1 MDDARANPTAED
13 HTLEEWGPFGRPLF
27 DDPSARALSRVGVV
41 DVGSNSVRLV
51 VFDGA
56 ARSPAYF
63 YNEKIMCALG
73 AGLSDTGHLNPQGR
87 IRALSAIKRFQR
99 LAEGM
104 GITPLTAVATAAV
117 REASDGPD
125 FRAQVER
132 DTGLR
137 LWVIDGEEEARLSAQ
152 GVLLGWPG
160 SYGLVCDIGGS
171 SMELA
176 TLWEGR
182 VGKRVTSPLG
192 PLKLKDIKGGK
203 KGLKTHVK
211 EVMSGLRDQIDWT
224 NERLFLVGGSWRAI
238 ARLDMERRGYPLYVL
253 HEYRMTATSVRETVK
268 WIADQ
273 DLEELRT
280 RVGISSA
287 RMSLIPLASL
297 VLKELVRQFKPRDIA
312 ISSYGIREG
321 MLYEQMPQR
330 LRDRDPLIEACRFA
344 EAKDAR
350 LPGFGKTLHNFI
362 SPLFRAANPQ
372 RKRIIK
378 AACLLHDV
386 SWRAHPDYR
395 AEVTFDNAT
404 RANLGGLKH
413 SERVFLGLSLLHRYR
428 NKREGTRFE
437 ELYDLLT
444 DREQREAEVLGKAM
458 RFGAMLWLQPGGQMG
473 ELRWFPKK
481 KLLELVLTKDAVPL
495 YGEVAEARFQSLAR
509 SLDAETKVRVAR

>member
-1 MDDARANPTAED
+1 
-13 HTLEEWGPFGRPLF
+13 
-27 DDPSARALSRVGVV
+27 
-41 DVGSNSVRLV
+41 
-51 VFDGA
+51 
-56 ARSPAYF
+56 
-63 YNEKIMCALG
+63 MCALG

-99 LAEGM
+99 LADGM

-203 KGLKTHVK
+203 KGLKIHVK

-224 NERLFLVGGSWRAI
+224 NERLFLGGGSWRAI

-268 WIADQ
+268 WIAEQ
-273 DLEELRT
+273 DLEELRA

-287 RMSLIPLASL
+287 RMS
-297 VLKELVRQFKPRDIA
+297 
-312 ISSYGIREG
+312 
-321 MLYEQMPQR
+321 
-330 LRDRDPLIEACRFA
+330 
-344 EAKDAR
+344 
-350 LPGFGKTLHNFI
+350 
-362 SPLFRAANPQ
+362 
-372 RKRIIK
+372 
-378 AACLLHDV
+378 
-386 SWRAHPDYR
+386 
-395 AEVTFDNAT
+395 
-404 RANLGGLKH
+404 
-413 SERVFLGLSLLHRYR
+413 
-428 NKREGTRFE
+428 
-437 ELYDLLT
+437 
-444 DREQREAEVLGKAM
+444 
-458 RFGAMLWLQPGGQMG
+458 
-473 ELRWFPKK
+473 
-481 KLLELVLTKDAVPL
+481 
-495 YGEVAEARFQSLAR
+495 
-509 SLDAETKVRVAR
+509 